1 MSDKPDSTPEKSEHN
16 KANDKTEKSALTIA
30 VSKNTKI
37 LALFAIACT
46 VAVGLVNELTKDR
59 IKKQEQQH
67 LLRTLHSI
75 IEPSRYD
82 NDIANDCI
90 VMSAPELGV
99 NKVHTA
105 YIARKSGKV
114 IAVAMTSTA
123 PKGYN
128 GNIDFIMA
136 INNDG
141 SVSGVRVLKHKE
153 TPGLGDKI
161 ELRKS
166 DWVTSFTGKKLLSE
180 DDSRWAVSKDNGMFD
195 QFTGATI
202 TPRAVV
208 EGVKN
213 TLNYF
218 TNNKASLL
226 TRPNACGDVLI
237 TSAVT
242 DTPPTT
248 PSSNQQS
255 NQTANQTATPIKQE
269 AANGQ

>member
-1 MSDKPDSTPEKSEHN
+1 MTDKIESGQDKSESTN
-16 KANDKTEKSALTIA
+16 TTQAVDLETENSNRSKSKVEQSALTLAI
-30 VSKNTKI
+30 SKNTKI

-46 VAVGLVNELTKDR
+46 LAVGLVNELTKDR
-59 IKKQEQQH
+59 IKTQEQQQ

-90 VMSAPELGV
+90 MVSSPELGSDKI
-99 NKVHTA
+99 NTA
-105 YIARKSGKV
+105 YIARKSGQA

-123 PKGYN
+123 PQGYN

-136 INNDG
+136 INIDG
-141 SVSGVRVLKHKE
+141 TVSGVRVLKHQE

-161 ELRKS
+161 EIRKS
-166 DWVTSFTGKKLLSE
+166 NWVNSFTGKKILSD
-180 DDSRWAVSKDNGMFD
+180 DDSRWAVNKDNGMFD

-208 EGVKN
+208 KGVKN

-218 TNNKASLL
+218 TKNKAMLL
-226 TRPNACGDVLI
+226 TRPNACSKIDN
-237 TSAVT
+237 TS
-242 DTPPTT
+242 
-248 PSSNQQS
+248 
-255 NQTANQTATPIKQE
+255 TPINE
-269 AANGQ
+269 AANEQ